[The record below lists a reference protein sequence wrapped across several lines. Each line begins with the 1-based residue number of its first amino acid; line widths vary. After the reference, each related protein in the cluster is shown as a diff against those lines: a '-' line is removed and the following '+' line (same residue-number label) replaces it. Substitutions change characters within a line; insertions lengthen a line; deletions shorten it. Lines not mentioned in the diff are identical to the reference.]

1 VSTQNSKSA
10 TSDIAGGDKFSAWQ
24 KDPLGETL
32 RALEG
37 IPKDKVFIDE
47 YADFQRDL
55 VYGEKPDFAAAME
68 SLNALAD
75 QLKKM

>member
-1 VSTQNSKSA
+1 MRPPAALNPGSY
-10 TSDIAGGDKFSAWQ
+10 F
-24 KDPLGETL
+24 GETL

-37 IPKDKVFIDE
+37 IPKDKVFVDG
-47 YADFQRDL
+47 YAYFQRDL

-75 QLKKM
+75 QLKKL